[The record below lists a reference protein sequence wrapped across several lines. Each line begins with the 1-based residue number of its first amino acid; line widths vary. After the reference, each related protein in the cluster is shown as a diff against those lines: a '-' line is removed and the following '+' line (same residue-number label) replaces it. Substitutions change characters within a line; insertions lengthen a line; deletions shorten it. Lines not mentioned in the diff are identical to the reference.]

1 MSAPQYPVRIGELR
15 PSQLL
20 WAYGVGAIVDLPHVS
35 AVVMGLDYWRPEDAI
50 PVHEARLLNAVR
62 RALGPQVSRLLGP
75 PIVRDSDGRYNPFAP
90 EARIGVPV
98 SPFPRWLRC
107 PLCQTLAEYDS
118 GLFEL
123 KPSPYYP
130 DRTRFVHSN
139 CPRAKRP
146 PTAVPARFLV
156 ACRDGHLDDFPWHWF
171 VHRGPSTCRGQLR
184 FFEQGA
190 SLQTENLWVA
200 CNDCD
205 ASRSLVEAFG
215 QRGADALPACR
226 GHHPHLGRS
235 DGDCTQPLRAVLL
248 GASNS
253 WFPVTLSVL
262 AIPTKVDKLKQLVE
276 DKWDLLTHVP
286 SREVLPGFL
295 EALKATGQ
303 LPGISDFTLDEVWR
317 VIEERRGGDGAAG
330 GEQQETDLKGPE
342 WAVFTKPVPESDW
355 PDFMVKR
362 VEVPTDYQS
371 DLHSVVLAERLREVN
386 ALIGF
391 TRVEPP
397 DEGRDGGNPP
407 DQAPLARVQPEWVP
421 ATEVRGEGIFLRF
434 HADRIAKWLERDAVR
449 DRERQLMQGHR
460 AWRAARDLQPLDANF
475 PGMVYVMLHTF
486 AHVLI
491 RELALEC
498 GYSAASIRE
507 RIYASPAGEPP
518 EMAGILLYTS
528 APDSDG
534 TLGGL
539 VELGKPESLGQ
550 LIAQALGRARICS
563 SDPLCAEHVPTRD
576 RTLHGAACHAC
587 SFVAETSCERGNR
600 YLDRAL
606 IVSTLAGPG
615 LAFFDGHDS

>member
-1 MSAPQYPVRIGELR
+1 MSAQQYPVRVGELR
-15 PSQLL
+15 PTQLL
-20 WAYGVGAIVDLPHVS
+20 WAFGIGAIVDLPHVS
-35 AVVMGLDYWRPEDAI
+35 TVVMGLDYWRPDDAALI
-50 PVHEARLLNAVR
+50 HETRLLNAVR
-62 RALGPQVSRLLGP
+62 RVLGRQVARLLAP
-75 PIVRDSDGRYNPFAP
+75 PVVLDSEGRYNPFAP

-123 KPSPYYP
+123 KPDRYHP

-139 CPRAKRP
+139 CQRAKRP

-156 ACRDGHLDDFPWHWF
+156 ACRNGHLDDFPWHWF
-171 VHRGPSTCRGQLR
+171 VHRGSSSCRGRLR

-200 CNDCD
+200 CNDCER
-205 ASRSLVEAFG
+205 SRSLVEAFG
-215 QRGADALPACR
+215 QRGAEALPACR

-235 DGDCTQPLRAVLL
+235 VADCMQPLRAVLL

-253 WFPVTLSVL
+253 WFPVTMSVL
-262 AIPTKVDKLKQLVE
+262 AIPTKADKLEQLVE
-276 DKWDLLTHVP
+276 DKWSLLTHIP
-286 SREVLPGFL
+286 SREALPGFL
-295 EALKATGQ
+295 EALKAAGQ
-303 LPGISDFTLDEVWR
+303 LSGIDGFTDDEVWLA
-317 VIEERRGGDGAAG
+317 VEERRGTYSAAAR
-330 GEQQETDLKGPE
+330 EHEEIDLKVPE
-342 WAVFTKPVPESDW
+342 WVVFTKPVPESDW

-362 VEVPTDYQS
+362 VEVPRDFSDYLDS
-371 DLHSVVLAERLREVN
+371 IVLAERLREVN

-397 DEGRDGGNPP
+397 DEGGDGNPP
-407 DQAPLARVQPEWVP
+407 PNRASLSRTPPEWVP

-434 HADRIAKWLERDAVR
+434 QSDRLIDWLRRDAVR
-449 DRERQLMQGHR
+449 ERERQLMHGHR
-460 AWRAARDLQPLDANF
+460 AWRSARGLQPLEANF
-475 PGMVYVMLHTF
+475 PGVLYIMLHTF

-507 RIYASPAGEPP
+507 RIYASSTGEPP
-518 EMAGILLYTS
+518 DMAGILLYTS

-539 VELGKPESLGQ
+539 VELGKPENLGPLLVQ
-550 LIAQALGRARICS
+550 GLGRTRICS
-563 SDPLCAEHVPTRD
+563 SEPLCAEHVPTRD

-606 IVSTLAGPG
+606 IVPTLVGDA
-615 LAFFDGHDS
+615 LAFFKGRDS